1 MILNASGVILSRRNI
16 GEADRLACLYTE
28 DMGKM
33 TVRYTGVNKPQAK
46 LKALSE
52 PFAWGEFRLHISAKS
67 EFAKV
72 IGGRI
77 IGTFPEIR
85 DDFRRTAEA
94 LACCQLLESL
104 TPPRSPNPEKYD
116 LICSALTQLSRGASP
131 WLIVAFGLRLLDL
144 AGFRLAGD
152 SVLPE
157 DHDLWL
163 NLHDK
168 DLDRLAEM
176 PWDQR
181 SFSRLRSL
189 LYTQAEAQAGKEFGS
204 RLFMDKM
211 FPILPTA
218 AASLPAARVRDGS
231 PPLAAAAC

>member
-52 PFAWGEFRLHISAKS
+52 PFVWGEFRLHISAKS
-67 EFAKV
+67 EFSKV

-77 IGTFPEIR
+77 IRTFPEIR
-85 DDFRRTAEA
+85 DDFRRTTEA

-116 LICSALTQLSRGASP
+116 LICAALTRLAEGPSP
-131 WLIVAFGLRLLDL
+131 WLVVAFGLRLLDL

-157 DHDLWL
+157 DLEAWGA
-163 NLHDK
+163 LHDW
-168 DLDRLAEM
+168 DLERLEDM

-181 SFSRLRSL
+181 RFSRLRRI
-189 LYTQAEAQAGKEFGS
+189 LYEQAEAQAGKPLGS

-211 FPILPTA
+211 FPVSPER
-218 AASLPAARVRDGS
+218 RVEA
-231 PPLAAAAC
+231 LAAC